1 MSSSM
6 IFFEDELTLD
16 SMTLILDADDRFS
29 IKHHKQ
35 LDDFIS
41 SIFIHPNPWKQMH
54 PKLLGLMFRM

>member
-1 MSSSM
+1 
-6 IFFEDELTLD
+6 
-16 SMTLILDADDRFS
+16 
-29 IKHHKQ
+29 